1 MDASPIVLTGSPILA
16 AIIWFVM
23 LAFGGFVLWRL
34 RRRRGHIGSA
44 AAGTVY
50 DMMNEEKRNAV
61 EIIVEEK
68 AAEREEEHADDT
80 VP

>member
-34 RRRRGHIGSA
+34 RQRRGHIGSA

-61 EIIVEEK
+61 EVVVEEK
-68 AAEREEEHADDT
+68 AAQRDEEHADDT